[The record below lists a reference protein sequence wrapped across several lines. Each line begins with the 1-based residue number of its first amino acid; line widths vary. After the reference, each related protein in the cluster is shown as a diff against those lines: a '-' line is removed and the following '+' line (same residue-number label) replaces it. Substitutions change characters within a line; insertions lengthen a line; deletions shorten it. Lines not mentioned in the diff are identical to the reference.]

1 MNRYADFH
9 GKPDYDNP
17 EVLGISRLPAHTRY
31 MAFSSVREA
40 LRGDVRHSSG
50 VLNLDGSYRFKLY
63 DKPSLA
69 PEFWQEDFDD
79 ADFADIEVPGN
90 WEVQGFAKPVYT
102 NTVYPWENREEKSY
116 IRPKKGA
123 NVVPNPPF
131 IPEENPT
138 GCYRREFNL
147 PVRFEGRRLILR
159 FEGAETAYY
168 VWLNGQCVGFA
179 KELGLKYRQE
189 ACNNLIIWKDG
200 SKGYENAAPVILQ
213 GHIDM
218 VCAKTEDC
226 TKDMARD
233 GLDVRTDGEWVWADK
248 TSLGG
253 DNGIAVAMILAIL
266 SDETLAHPPIEAV
279 FTVDEEVGMD
289 GAFALDCS
297 DLKGKKLLN
306 LDSEEEG
313 VFTVSCAGG
322 VRLDCTLELKQES
335 AADMTGYRVTI
346 SGLKGGHSGMNIKD
360 GRGNANCLMARTLYS
375 AMERCPSLRVSDL
388 TGGQFDNVICLRND
402 ALVALS
408 AADAPAFEAFIKEF
422 DATLKNEY
430 AVTDGG
436 ISLVCEKAD
445 VPAAFS
451 AADTSRL
458 LHVLLALPQG
468 VQEMSADFPGLVQ
481 TSLNLGVMR
490 TDEHGVKCS
499 FSVRSCI
506 ASQKDMLIQRV
517 KAIVEFGGGTV
528 GERSNYPG
536 WQYDRDSAIRKEI
549 EAVYRDLTGHDG
561 KIEATHGGLEC
572 GLLIEKIPGL
582 DAVSMGPEL
591 HDVHSVNERL
601 NVASTA
607 RVYELVCEVLKRSK

>member
-1 MNRYADFH
+1 MSERVLA
-9 GKPDYDNP
+9 GLKPEKVFEYFEN
-17 EVLGISRLPAHTRY
+17 ISAIPRGSGNTEQI
-31 MAFSSVREA
+31 SSYCAA
-40 LRGDVRHSSG
+40 LAAS
-50 VLNLDGSYRFKLY
+50 K
-63 DKPSLA
+63 
-69 PEFWQEDFDD
+69 
-79 ADFADIEVPGN
+79 
-90 WEVQGFAKPVYT
+90 
-102 NTVYPWENREEKSY
+102 
-116 IRPKKGA
+116 
-123 NVVPNPPF
+123 
-131 IPEENPT
+131 
-138 GCYRREFNL
+138 
-147 PVRFEGRRLILR
+147 
-159 FEGAETAYY
+159 
-168 VWLNGQCVGFA
+168 
-179 KELGLKYRQE
+179 GLKY
-189 ACNNLIIWKDG
+189 IKDG
-200 SKGYENAAPVILQ
+200 LGNVVIFKPASKGMESSEPVIIQ
-213 GHIDM
+213 GHLDM
-218 VCAKTEDC
+218 VCEKVHGSTHDF
-226 TKDMARD
+226 KKD
-233 GLDVRTDGEWVWADK
+233 GLKLIVDGDFVHADG
-248 TSLGG
+248 TTLGG
-253 DNGIAVAMILAIL
+253 DDGIAVAMALALID
-266 SDETLAHPPIEAV
+266 SDDLKHPPLEV
-279 FTVDEEVGMD
+279 VLTVDEEVGMD

-322 VRLDCTLELKQES
+322 VRLDCTLELKQER

-346 SGLKGGHSGMNIKD
+346 SGLKGGHSGMNINQ

-375 AMERCPSLRVSDL
+375 AMERCPSLRVHEL
-388 TGGQFDNVICLRND
+388 TGGEFDNVICLRAD
-402 ALVALS
+402 ALAAVS

-536 WQYDRDSAIRKEI
+536 WQYDRDSALRKEI

-572 GLLIEKIPGL
+572 GLFIEKIPGL
-582 DAVSMGPEL
+582 DALSMGPEL
-591 HDVHSVNERL
+591 HDVHSVEERL

-607 RVYELVCEVLKRSK
+607 RVYALVCEVLKRSK

>member
-1 MNRYADFH
+1 MPRVLEHLEPKAVFH
-9 GKPDYDNP
+9 FFEDLTRIPHGSRNTKAISDYCAAFARARGLWVYQDELNNVIIKKPA
-17 EVLGISRLPAHTRY
+17 SA
-31 MAFSSVREA
+31 
-40 LRGDVRHSSG
+40 
-50 VLNLDGSYRFKLY
+50 
-63 DKPSLA
+63 
-69 PEFWQEDFDD
+69 
-79 ADFADIEVPGN
+79 
-90 WEVQGFAKPVYT
+90 
-102 NTVYPWENREEKSY
+102 
-116 IRPKKGA
+116 
-123 NVVPNPPF
+123 
-131 IPEENPT
+131 
-138 GCYRREFNL
+138 
-147 PVRFEGRRLILR
+147 
-159 FEGAETAYY
+159 
-168 VWLNGQCVGFA
+168 
-179 KELGLKYRQE
+179 
-189 ACNNLIIWKDG
+189 
-200 SKGYENAAPVILQ
+200 GYEAAPAVILQ
-213 GHIDM
+213 GHLDMVAEKTPESPIDM
-218 VCAKTEDC
+218 
-226 TKDMARD
+226 TKDALALRVEGDYVSAD
-233 GLDVRTDGEWVWADK
+233 GT
-248 TSLGG
+248 TLGG
-253 DNGIAVAMILAIL
+253 DDGIAIAMALAAM
-266 SDETLAHPPIEAV
+266 DDKTLRHPRIEAV

-536 WQYDRDSAIRKEI
+536 WQYDRDSALRKEI
-549 EAVYRDLTGHDG
+549 EAVYRDLTGRDG